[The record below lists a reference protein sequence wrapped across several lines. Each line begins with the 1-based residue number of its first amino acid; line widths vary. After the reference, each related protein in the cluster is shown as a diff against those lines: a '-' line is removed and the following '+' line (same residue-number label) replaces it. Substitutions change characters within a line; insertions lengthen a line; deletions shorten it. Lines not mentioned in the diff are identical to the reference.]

1 MSTAVPPPDRTDQP
15 DRNAVQPATDAD
27 ADRTSLSRR
36 EVVAREKERFGGMKF
51 GACFFGWLTATG
63 MAVLLT
69 ALLAAAGAGLGLA
82 TNLEQTTDPADPN
95 QAQTIGLVGG
105 IVLLVIIFLAYVAG
119 GDVAGRRGRVNGG
132 REGGGGWG
140 GGEIIAHA
148 GGERGAGGRQQ

>member
-1 MSTAVPPPDRTDQP
+1 
-15 DRNAVQPATDAD
+15 
-27 ADRTSLSRR
+27 
-36 EVVAREKERFGGMKF
+36 MKF

-82 TNLEQTTDPADPN
+82 TNLDETTNPADPN

-119 GDVAGRRGRVNGG
+119 GYGGRRSARVNRGPPG
-132 REGGGGWG
+132 VGGWL
-140 GGEIIAHA
+140 
-148 GGERGAGGRQQ
+148 RGLSISQVGS